1 MPRTH
6 RPYAP
11 EHRPRLVELVRA
23 GRPIADLAR
32 EFEVSANAI
41 RKWVNQSA
49 LDEGLR
55 SDGLM
60 SAEREELTPGCCART
75 AWCVKSARYF
85 QKPRPG
91 SRRRPERCR
100 RGVPIRECEPGHVQD
115 RHHVPG
121 SWPSPPAA
129 TMRGASGRHR
139 RWRVLT
145 RGTHFTH
152 HRDPS
157 FARNL
162 WVRSAIASITCK
174 RQNLI

>member
-1 MPRTH
+1 MH
-6 RPYAP
+6 QL
-11 EHRPRLVELVRA
+11 EGQWESWFRA
-23 GRPIADLAR
+23 GRPIAELAR
-32 EFEVSANAI
+32 QFEASANAI
-41 RKWVNQSA
+41 RKWVKQSA

-55 SDGLM
+55 SDGLR
-60 SAEREELTPGCCART
+60 STERESLAGCGART
-75 AWCVKSARYF
+75 RCCGKSARYPSKAAAWF
-85 QKPRPG
+85 ATETG
-91 SRRRPERCR
+91 ACR